1 MKYDVAAIT
10 IKSSEV
16 IWVDGPYDAE
26 NADAVIKMAVMRQGV
41 EDRFFAACK
50 PKQYE
55 AGDKW
60 IGGVQIELPPYD
72 PDYVTHRR
80 NALSKREAWSITGRA
95 LVSP

>member
-1 MKYDVAAIT
+1 MSKQQYDVAAIT
-10 IKSSEV
+10 INGSEV

-50 PKQYE
+50 PKQYK

-60 IGGVQIELPPYD
+60 TGGVQLELPPED
-72 PDYVTHRR
+72 PDYINVGGMRYPR
-80 NALSKREAWSITGRA
+80 GPRGLQPGER
-95 LVSP
+95 